1 LKTIL
6 VTGANGQL
14 GNELKNF
21 GTAYPQFKFIF
32 CDRNA
37 LDISQAD
44 AVQTFFNQHKI
55 DAVIN
60 AAAYTA
66 VDKAETDYNAAL
78 IGNATAVE
86 NLANACINN
95 NCVLI
100 HVSTDYVFNGNNN
113 EPYQP
118 YEGTDPIG
126 AYGKTKCLGEEIM
139 QQFFIA
145 KKLKGLIVRTSWVY
159 SSYGNNFVKTMLRL
173 MNERPALKVVAD
185 QKGRPT
191 YAHDLADA
199 LLKITYKILS
209 TKGEYFIQNKLP
221 IYHYANVGEITW
233 FEFAAEIAEQINFTG
248 MVHPITTADF
258 PTAAQRPAYSVLD
271 TNSIESDF
279 EITIPDWQDSLQ
291 VCLRKLRHK

>member
-6 VTGANGQL
+6 VTGGNGQL

-21 GTAYPQFKFIF
+21 GNAYPQFKFIF

-37 LDISQAD
+37 LDISNAE
-44 AVQTFFNQHKI
+44 AVHVFFTQHKI

-66 VDKAETDYNAAL
+66 VDKAETDYENAL
-78 IGNATAVE
+78 IGNTTAVE
-86 NLANACINN
+86 NLAKACINSSA
-95 NCVLI
+95 VLI
-100 HVSTDYVFNGNNN
+100 HVSTDYVFNGNNT

-118 YEGTDPIG
+118 YESTEPIG
-126 AYGKTKCLGEEIM
+126 AYGKTKCLGEQIM
-139 QQFFIA
+139 QQLFID
-145 KKLKGLIVRTSWVY
+145 KKLKGVIVRTSWVY

-173 MNERPALKVVAD
+173 MNERPELKVVAD

-191 YAHDLADA
+191 YAFDLADA

-209 TKGEYFIQNKLP
+209 SKAEYFTGDKLP
-221 IYHYANVGEITW
+221 IYHYANAGEITW
-233 FEFAAEIAEQINFTG
+233 FEFAAEIAEQINYTG
-248 MVHPITTADF
+248 TVVPITTADF

-271 TNSIESDF
+271 TNSIESNF

-291 VCLRKLRHK
+291 VCLKKLR